1 MDYFFSRKHKIGS
14 DIMGNHK
21 FYNPKIIQDINV
33 PDDARFMTSIS
44 LKKNTYY
51 NIENIKKQQPQFYRT
66 KGQVVDAAVAYFL
79 KHLQEEKQVFTN
91 G

>member
-1 MDYFFSRKHKIGS
+1 
-14 DIMGNHK
+14 MGNHK

-66 KGQVVDAAVAYFL
+66 KGQVVDAAVACFL
-79 KHLQEEKQVFTN
+79 KHLQETEEKQVFTN